1 MIQLTTQQKDLLVDQ
16 LYDDSS
22 YFNPIQDINNNWF
35 ISEIEQQQSSIEWLK
50 ALSTSEFIPQAQSNH
65 LE

>member
-1 MIQLTTQQKDLLVDQ
+1 MIPLTTQQKNLLVGQ

-35 ISEIEQQQSSIEWLK
+35 ISEIEQQHSSLEWLK
-50 ALSTSEFIPQAQSNH
+50 TLNTSEFIPIPQKNH
-65 LE
+65 FE

>member
-1 MIQLTTQQKDLLVDQ
+1 MIQLTTQQKDLLIGQ

-22 YFNPIQDINNNWF
+22 YFNPIQDIDDNWF

-50 ALSTSEFIPQAQSNH
+50 SLNTSEFIPKTQPNH
-65 LE
+65 FG

>member
-1 MIQLTTQQKDLLVDQ
+1 MIQLTTQQKDLLIGQ

-22 YFNPIQDINNNWF
+22 YFNPIQDIDDNWF

-50 ALSTSEFIPQAQSNH
+50 SLNTSEFIPKPQTN
-65 LE
+65 LFE